1 MRTPPVHKGASG
13 YKATEAFDMK
23 HLKPQWGLALALAV
37 MGVSSWA
44 APVGG
49 TVAAGKATISQ
60 NNGQTLIQQSSAKA
74 ILDWKQFNIGAQEVV
89 KFAQPNRNSV
99 TLNRIQGGSPSRID
113 GQLLANGQVFLV
125 NPQGVLFGRN
135 ASVDVG
141 GLVATTLNMDAADF
155 LSGKYIWRG
164 NGNGIIGNEGLI
176 RSDNGYVALL
186 GAQVKNS
193 GQIMANKG
201 SVALATGQEMTLDI
215 SGDGLLNVVVLKGVA
230 DALIANSGLIQ
241 ADGGQV
247 LLTTHAAQTAVNSV
261 VNNTG
266 VLRAQTLT
274 KRNGKIILL
283 ADMTSGTAQV
293 SGSLDAS
300 APNGGNG
307 GFIETSG
314 AKVRID
320 PLARITTLAPKG
332 QTGKWLVD
340 PQDYTVAASGG
351 DQTGQQLSISLE
363 NTNVELQT
371 TAGFKAGNGDIH
383 INDNVSW
390 KANTTLTLTASND
403 VNVNAP
409 ITAQGDSAGL
419 VINANAAHGKE
430 AASGKGVFNLS
441 NAEITLSGKSPQL
454 TFANN
459 DINIQNGK
467 VNLTGES
474 PKLKIAGEDYVVIT
488 KLGEEGSVTGK
499 DLQGINGNL
508 GVNYALGSDIDAKAT
523 ADWSATGGFKPI
535 GKVTMAMLNNNYY
548 CSYFCTVSDEK
559 VIFNQ
564 KIQGFGHS
572 INQIYLKINE
582 VDTPVGIFQ
591 ALGTKSA
598 VGNLKIK
605 DFSMQL
611 KSYNYF
617 ISNTYSSTGIGSLT
631 GFNAGSVFNSAAT
644 GAIALN
650 LSTKNNNNCTQSLSN
665 CYIYSSDYT
674 IGGLAGYSSG
684 NIINSS
690 SQVQI
695 NFVDSFTANTPHHQ
709 VNIGG
714 LIGVNNGIIK
724 QSYTKGEITFSTA
737 GDSLSRVVTVSIG
750 GLVGESNSNSG
761 VIKSYSTGKINFNCE
776 YCTNPNWINSENAI
790 GGLVGGVFYG
800 LQGISGSYSTSD
812 VTSVSPVA
820 NTNTGGLVGNAYYTA
835 ISDSYANGKISG
847 PGSVG
852 GIVGILNGSTVS
864 KSIFTGEAQSSTQLS
879 TGSIAGNCVTNCS
892 VSASYYI
899 SSPASSQLTAIG
911 GFRKAWTDISTAA
924 DVNSIATVSAYKL
937 VAAELK
943 KQTNYTGATSA
954 NGQINPAWDFNKTWF
969 MYEGQ
974 TAPLLRAFMTPL
986 TITANSVVKTY
997 DGSNYQATT
1006 GVSYSQTP
1014 DSRLLGSTNFSGSA
1028 IGAKNVGTYGI
1039 QASGQYSEQLGYLIH
1054 YVDGSLNINPANL
1067 AVAGMSAN
1075 NKTYD
1080 RSTSAS
1086 INTNQATLSGVI
1098 TGDSVSLS
1106 IGNGVGTFADKNV
1119 GNGKLVSVTGLSLTG
1134 ADAVNYSLSQPT
1146 LSANINLASLSLLG
1160 ISANNKTYDRNTSA
1174 SINTSLAS
1182 LSGVITGDS
1191 VSLSAS
1197 NVYGVFADSS
1207 VGNAKNVLIYG
1218 LGISGA
1224 DASNY
1229 SLIQPVSVANITAE
1243 VKASSLQETYLSVS
1257 QDIPQTWNS
1266 ENVISTASVSP
1277 LQRSKR
1283 PMTMPDGFGSFR
1295 APALVQLVGE
1305 GIKTSLD

>member
-1 MRTPPVHKGASG
+1 MRCPPAHTAASG
-13 YKATEAFDMK
+13 YKATEVFDMK
-23 HLKPQWGLALALAV
+23 HLKPQWGLALALAFL
-37 MGVSSWA
+37 SSSAWA

-60 NNGQTLIQQSSAKA
+60 SNGQTLIQQSSAKA

-99 TLNRIQGGSPSRID
+99 ALNRIQGGSPSRID

-125 NPQGVLFGRN
+125 NPQGVLFGKN

-141 GLVATTLNMDAADF
+141 GLVASTLSMDAADF

-176 RSDNGYVALL
+176 RSDSGYVALL

-193 GQIMANKG
+193 GQIIANKG

-215 SGDGLLNVVVLKGVA
+215 SGDGLLNVVVQKGVA
-230 DALIANSGLIQ
+230 EALVANSGLIQ

-261 VNNTG
+261 VNNSG
-266 VLRAQTLT
+266 VIRAQTLT
-274 KRNGKIILL
+274 ERNGKIILL

-293 SGSLDAS
+293 SGSFDAS

-314 AKVRID
+314 ARVRID

-332 QTGKWLVD
+332 LTGKWLVD

-351 DQTGQQLSISLE
+351 DQTGQQLSTSLE
-363 NTNVELQT
+363 NTNVELQS

-390 KANTTLTLTASND
+390 KANTILTLTASND

-419 VINANAAHGKE
+419 VINANTAHGKE

-523 ADWSATGGFKPI
+523 ANWSVSGGFKPI
-535 GKVTMAMLNNNYY
+535 GKVTMAMMTNSN
-548 CSYFCTVSDEK
+548 CSYLCTVSNGK
-559 VIFNQ
+559 VVFNQ
-564 KIQGFGHS
+564 KIQGLGHS
-572 INQIYLKINE
+572 VNQIFFTNNE
-582 VDTPVGIFQ
+582 VGTPVGLFQ
-591 ALGTKSA
+591 ALGTNS
-598 VGNLKIK
+598 VVSNLSIK

-611 KSYNYF
+611 KAFNYL
-617 ISNTYSSTGIGSLT
+617 SSDIYIYTSIGVGSLS
-631 GFNAGSVFNSAAT
+631 GFNAGLVVNSAAT
-644 GAIALN
+644 GSIKFSA
-650 LSTKNNNNCTQSLSN
+650 STKNINCAQPSSN
-665 CYIYSSDYT
+665 CYSFTGDYT
-674 IGGLAGYSSG
+674 IGGLVGYSSG
-684 NIINSS
+684 NITKSS
-690 SQVQI
+690 TQVQI
-695 NFVDSFTANTPHHQ
+695 NFIDSFTAITPYHQ

-714 LIGVNNGIIK
+714 LAGVNNGAIQ
-724 QSYTKGEITFSTA
+724 QSSSKGEITFDAS
-737 GDSLSRVVTVSIG
+737 GDSLNRLVSVSIG
-750 GLVGESNSNSG
+750 GLVGESNANSG
-761 VIKSYSTGKINFNCE
+761 VINSYSTGKINFNCE
-776 YCTNPNWINSENAI
+776 YCVTSNWSMSENSI

-800 LQGISGSYSTSD
+800 WQGISGSYSMTD
-812 VTSVSPVA
+812 VTSVSPIA
-820 NTNTGGLVGNAYYTA
+820 NTNTGGLVGNAYNTA
-835 ISDSYANGKISG
+835 ISDSYATGKISG
-847 PGSVG
+847 TASVG
-852 GIVGILNGSTVS
+852 GVVGLLNGSAVS
-864 KSIFTGEAQSSTQLS
+864 RSLFTGEVLSSSQNS
-879 TGSIAGNCVTNCS
+879 TGLIAGNCAVSCS

-899 SSPASSQLTAIG
+899 GSPISSQLAAIG
-911 GFRKAWTDISTAA
+911 GYRKSWTDMPTATDLHSIS
-924 DVNSIATVSAYKL
+924 NISAYKL
-937 VAAELK
+937 GTEEFK
-943 KQTNYTGATSA
+943 KQTNFTSATSS
-954 NGQINPAWDFNKTWF
+954 NGQTNPGWDFNKIWF
-969 MYEGQ
+969 MYEGR
-974 TAPLLRAFMTPL
+974 TAPMLRALMSPL

-997 DGSNYQATT
+997 DGSKYQATT

-1014 DSRLLGSTNFSGSA
+1014 DSRLLGSTSFSGSA

-1039 QASGQYSEQLGYLIH
+1039 QVSGQYSEQLGYLIH

-1067 AVAGMSAN
+1067 TVSGISASS
-1075 NKTYD
+1075 KTYD
-1080 RSTSAS
+1080 RSTSA
-1086 INTNQATLSGVI
+1086 T
-1098 TGDSVSLS
+1098 
-1106 IGNGVGTFADKNV
+1106 
-1119 GNGKLVSVTGLSLTG
+1119 
-1134 ADAVNYSLSQPT
+1134 
-1146 LSANINLASLSLLG
+1146 
-1160 ISANNKTYDRNTSA
+1160 
-1174 SINTSLAS
+1174 INTSLAT
-1182 LSGVITGDS
+1182 LNGVINGDS

-1197 NVYGVFADSS
+1197 NVYGAFADSS
-1207 VGNAKNVLIYG
+1207 VANAKTVSIYG
-1218 LGISGA
+1218 LGISGV

-1229 SLIQPVSVANITAE
+1229 NLIQPVSVANIISE
-1243 VKASSLQETYLSVS
+1243 VKTTSLQDAYLSAS
-1257 QDIPQTWNS
+1257 QDMPQTWNS
-1266 ENVISTASVSP
+1266 ESVISTTSVSA

-1283 PMTMPDGFGSFR
+1283 PMALPDSSGALRS
-1295 APALVQLVGE
+1295 ATLVQLVGE
-1305 GIKTSLD
+1305 GIKTSMD

>member
-1 MRTPPVHKGASG
+1 MRSPPAHKAASG
-13 YKATEAFDMK
+13 YKATEVFDMK
-23 HLKPQWGLALALAV
+23 HQKPQWWLALALAFLSS
-37 MGVSSWA
+37 SSWT

-49 TVAAGKATISQ
+49 TVAAGKATITQS
-60 NNGQTLIQQSSAKA
+60 NGQTLIQQSSAKA

-89 KFAQPNRNSV
+89 KFAQPDRNSV
-99 TLNRIQGGSPSRID
+99 ALNRIQGGSPSRID
-113 GQLLANGQVFLV
+113 GQLRANGQVFLV

-164 NGNGIIGNEGLI
+164 YGNGIIGNEGLI

-193 GQIMANKG
+193 GQIMADKG

-215 SGDGLLNVVVLKGVA
+215 SGNGLLNVVVLKGVA

-266 VLRAQTLT
+266 VIRAQTLT
-274 KRNGKIILL
+274 ERNGKIILL
-283 ADMTSGTAQV
+283 ADMTTGTALV

-314 AKVRID
+314 ARVRID

-332 QTGKWLVD
+332 HTGKWLVD

-351 DQTGQQLSISLE
+351 DQTGQQLSTSLE
-363 NTNVELQT
+363 NTNVELQS

-419 VINANAAHGKE
+419 VINANTAHGKE

-523 ADWSATGGFKPI
+523 ANWSVTGGFKPI
-535 GKVTMAMLNNNYY
+535 GKVTMAMMSNSD
-548 CSYFCTVSDEK
+548 CSYLCTVSDGK
-559 VIFNQ
+559 VVFNQ
-564 KIQGFGHS
+564 KIQGLGHS
-572 INQIYLKINE
+572 ISQIYFNNNE

-591 ALGTKSA
+591 ALGTNS
-598 VGNLKIK
+598 VVSNFSIK

-611 KSYNYF
+611 KAYHYLNSGNY
-617 ISNTYSSTGIGSLT
+617 IYTSTGVGSLS
-631 GFNAGSVFNSAAT
+631 GFNAGLVTNSATT
-644 GAIALN
+644 GSIIFSA
-650 LSTKNNNNCTQSLSN
+650 STKINCVQPSSN
-665 CYIYSSDYT
+665 CNSYTGDYT

-684 NIINSS
+684 NITKSS

-695 NFVDSFTANTPHHQ
+695 NFVDSFTANTPYHQ

-714 LIGVNNGIIK
+714 LTGLNNGIIK
-724 QSYTKGEITFSTA
+724 QSYANGEITFNA
-737 GDSLSRVVTVSIG
+737 NGDSLNRVTSVSIG

-761 VIKSYSTGKINFNCE
+761 VINSYSTGKINFNCE
-776 YCTNPNWINSENAI
+776 YCATTNWFASENAI

-800 LQGISGSYSTSD
+800 WQGISGSYSTTD
-812 VTSVSPVA
+812 VTSVSPIA
-820 NTNTGGLVGNAYYTA
+820 ITTTGGLVGNAYNTT
-835 ISDSYANGKISG
+835 ISDSYSTGKISG
-847 PGSVG
+847 TGPVG
-852 GIVGILNGSTVS
+852 GVVGTLIGSTVS
-864 KSIFTGEAQSSTQLS
+864 RSFFTGEVVSSSQDS
-879 TGSIAGNCVTNCS
+879 AGSIAGNCFSSCS
-892 VSASYYI
+892 VTTSYYI
-899 SSPASSQLTAIG
+899 SSSTGIQLTAIG
-911 GFRKAWTDISTAA
+911 GFRKAWPGILTATDT
-924 DVNSIATVSAYKL
+924 NSISNVSAYEL
-937 VAAELK
+937 VAAEFK
-943 KQTNYTGATSA
+943 KQSNFTSATSA
-954 NGQINPAWDFNKTWF
+954 NGQTIPGWDFNKTWF

-974 TAPLLRAFMTPL
+974 TGPLLRAFMTPL
-986 TITANSVVKTY
+986 TITANSGFKTY
-997 DGSNYQATT
+997 DGSTYQATT
-1006 GVSYSQTP
+1006 AVSYSQTP
-1014 DSRLLGSTNFSGSA
+1014 DSRLLGSTSMSGSA
-1028 IGAKNVGTYGI
+1028 MGAKNVGTYGI
-1039 QASGQYSEQLGYLIH
+1039 QASGQYSEQLGYLVH
-1054 YVDGSLNINPANL
+1054 YVDGNLSINPANL
-1067 AVAGMSAN
+1067 TVAGMSAN

-1098 TGDSVSLS
+1098 TGDSVSLNA
-1106 IGNGVGTFADKNV
+1106 INGAGSFADKNV
-1119 GNGKLVSVTGLSLTG
+1119 GNGKPVSVNGLSLTG
-1134 ADAVNYSLSQPT
+1134 ADAINYSLSQPT
-1146 LSANINLASLSLLG
+1146 LSANINHASLSLLG

-1191 VSLSAS
+1191 VSLSTG
-1197 NVYGVFADSS
+1197 NVYGFFVDNS
-1207 VGNAKNVLIYG
+1207 VANAKKVSIYG

-1283 PMTMPDGFGSFR
+1283 PMTMPDGVGSFR

-1305 GIKTSLD
+1305 GIKTSMD

>member
-1 MRTPPVHKGASG
+1 
-13 YKATEAFDMK
+13 MK
-23 HLKPQWGLALALAV
+23 HLKPQWGLALALAFLSS
-37 MGVSSWA
+37 SSWS

-60 NNGQTLIQQSSAKA
+60 SNGQTLIQQSSAKA

-89 KFAQPNRNSV
+89 KFAQPDRNSV
-99 TLNRIQGGSPSRID
+99 ALNRIQGGSPSRID
-113 GQLLANGQVFLV
+113 GQLRANGQVFLV
-125 NPQGVLFGRN
+125 NPQGVLFGKN
-135 ASVDVG
+135 ASADVG
-141 GLVATTLNMDAADF
+141 GLVATTLSMDAADF

-215 SGDGLLNVVVLKGVA
+215 SGNGLLNVVVLKGVA

-266 VLRAQTLT
+266 VIRAQTLT
-274 KRNGKIILL
+274 ERNGKIILL

-293 SGSLDAS
+293 SGSFDAS

-314 AKVRID
+314 ARVRID

-351 DQTGQQLSISLE
+351 DQTGQQLSTSLE
-363 NTNVELQT
+363 NTNVELQS

-419 VINANAAHGKE
+419 VINANTAHGKE
-430 AASGKGVFNLS
+430 AASGKGVFNLT

-523 ADWSATGGFKPI
+523 ENWAVTGGFKPI
-535 GKVTMAMLNNNYY
+535 GAVTLAMMTNSY
-548 CSYFCTVSDEK
+548 CSYLCTVSDGK
-559 VIFNQ
+559 VVFNQ
-564 KIQGFGHS
+564 KIQGLGHS
-572 INQIYLKINE
+572 VNQIYFKNNE
-582 VDTPVGIFQ
+582 VDTPVGLFQ
-591 ALGTKSA
+591 ALGTNSVVSNLTIKDLSMLLKAYNYINNNGYSYVSTGVGSLAGFSSGSVVNSSA
-598 VGNLKIK
+598 VGE
-605 DFSMQL
+605 
-611 KSYNYF
+611 
-617 ISNTYSSTGIGSLT
+617 
-631 GFNAGSVFNSAAT
+631 
-644 GAIALN
+644 IALN
-650 LSTKNNNNCTQSLSN
+650 LSTKNKNNCVLQMSN
-665 CYIYSSDYT
+665 CYSSNGYYT
-674 IGGLAGYSSG
+674 IGGLVAYNSG
-684 NIINSS
+684 NITKSS
-690 SQVQI
+690 SQVQM
-695 NFVDSFTANTPHHQ
+695 NFVDSFTANTPNHQ

-714 LIGVNNGIIK
+714 LAGINNGIIK
-724 QSYTKGEITFSTA
+724 QSFAKGEITFNTG
-737 GDSLSRVVTVSIG
+737 GDSLSRAVAVSIG
-750 GLVGESNSNSG
+750 GLVGESNSNGG
-761 VIKSYSTGKINFNCE
+761 VINSYSTGKINFNCE
-776 YCTNPNWINSENAI
+776 YCAAQNWSMSENSI

-800 LQGISGSYSTSD
+800 WQGISGSYSTSD
-812 VTSVSPVA
+812 VTSVSPIA
-820 NTNTGGLVGNAYYTA
+820 NTNTGGLVGNAYNTA
-835 ISDSYANGKISG
+835 ISDSYATGKISG
-847 PGSVG
+847 TGSVG
-852 GIVGILNGSTVS
+852 GVVGILNGSTVS
-864 KSIFTGEAQSSTQLS
+864 RSFFTGEVVSSSQNS
-879 TGSIAGNCVTNCS
+879 TGSIAGNCVINCS

-899 SSPASSQLTAIG
+899 GSPISSQLAAIG
-911 GFRKAWTDISTAA
+911 GFKKAWTDIPTAT
-924 DVNSIATVSAYKL
+924 DTNSISNISAYEL
-937 VAAELK
+937 VAAEFK
-943 KQTNYTGATSA
+943 KQTNFTSATSA
-954 NGQINPAWDFNKTWF
+954 NGQTNPGWDFNKTWF
-969 MYEGQ
+969 IYEGQ
-974 TAPLLRAFMTPL
+974 TAPMLRAFMTPL

-1006 GVSYSQTP
+1006 GVSYSQAP
-1014 DSRLLGSTNFSGSA
+1014 DSRLLGSTSMSGSA

-1054 YVDGSLNINPANL
+1054 YVDGNLSINPANL
-1067 AVAGMSAN
+1067 TVA
-1075 NKTYD
+1075 
-1080 RSTSAS
+1080 
-1086 INTNQATLSGVI
+1086 
-1098 TGDSVSLS
+1098 
-1106 IGNGVGTFADKNV
+1106 
-1119 GNGKLVSVTGLSLTG
+1119 
-1134 ADAVNYSLSQPT
+1134 
-1146 LSANINLASLSLLG
+1146 G
-1160 ISANNKTYDRNTSA
+1160 ISANNKTYDRSTSA

-1191 VSLSAS
+1191 VSLSVS
-1197 NVYGVFADSS
+1197 NVYGVFADTS
-1207 VGNAKNVLIYG
+1207 VGNAKNVSIYG
-1218 LGISGA
+1218 LGILGA
-1224 DASNY
+1224 DSLNY
-1229 SLIQPVSVANITAE
+1229 NLIRPVSVANITAE
-1243 VKASSLQETYLSVS
+1243 MKASSLQETYLSVS
-1257 QDIPQTWNS
+1257 QDISQTWSS
-1266 ENVISTASVSP
+1266 ESVIATASVSP

-1283 PMTMPDGFGSFR
+1283 PITMPDGINSFR
-1295 APALVQLVGE
+1295 TTALVQLIGE
-1305 GIKTSLD
+1305 GIKTSSD